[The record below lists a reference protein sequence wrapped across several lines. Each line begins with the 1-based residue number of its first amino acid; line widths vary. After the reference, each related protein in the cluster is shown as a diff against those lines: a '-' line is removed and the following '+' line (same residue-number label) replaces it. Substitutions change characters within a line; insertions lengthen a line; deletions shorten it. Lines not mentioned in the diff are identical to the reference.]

1 MVWTWETPWARVAK
15 KGKFIWVTETSNSE
29 VGQKNLLYQFQSW
42 ELNLAT
48 HVPGECLY
56 SAHGQSVFLVQ
67 LIFNCL
73 CSCNKKGWEKSSPEQ
88 LTAGWLA
95 HSLGKWEN
103 GKCSHLLAVCLE
115 TLFFFTQNLL
125 SSWVFTHT
133 KQEKRAY
140 LEKKITKTKK
150 PITKQKYPNKSQ
162 KSEPFC

>member
-1 MVWTWETPWARVAK
+1 MVWTWETPWARATKRGKDIEVA
-15 KGKFIWVTETSNSE
+15 ETSNSE
-29 VGQKNLLYQFQSW
+29 IGQKNLLYQFQSW

-56 SAHGQSVFLVQ
+56 SAHGQSVFLAQ

-73 CSCNKKGWEKSSPEQ
+73 CSCNKKGWEESSPEL
-88 LTAGWLA
+88 LTAEWLA

-103 GKCSHLLAVCLE
+103 RKGSHLFAVCLE
-115 TLFFFTQNLL
+115 AVYFFTENFL

-140 LEKKITKTKK
+140 LKKKPIKTKK
-150 PITKQKYPNKSQ
+150 PIIPQEQTKIL
-162 KSEPFC
+162 